1 MNRECGRTIII
12 ILFVALESRL
22 NEKRRYELNPF
33 VVVVVVF
40 DCFVG

>member
-1 MNRECGRTIII
+1 MCVEECVVQTII

-22 NEKRRYELNPF
+22 KEKRRYELNPLL
-33 VVVVVVF
+33 VVF